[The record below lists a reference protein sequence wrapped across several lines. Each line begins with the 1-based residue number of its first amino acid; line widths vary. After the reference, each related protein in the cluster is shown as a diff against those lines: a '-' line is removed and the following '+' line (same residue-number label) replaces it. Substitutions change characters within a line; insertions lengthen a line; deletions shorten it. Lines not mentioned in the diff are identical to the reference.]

1 MSALTS
7 LKEFLFALMPMFL
20 VKWICAF
27 VLMLRSYEGYA
38 KQTDKQRDQ
47 LEQLIVDIDVL
58 KSEIHRL
65 RIISNLNQYFQ
76 LPPDQA
82 PANGRGTK

>member
-1 MSALTS
+1 MALKS
-7 LKEFLFALMPMFL
+7 LKEFIYALLPLFL
-20 VKWICAF
+20 VKWIRTF

-47 LEQLIVDIDVL
+47 LEQLIVDIDIL

-65 RIISNLNQYFQ
+65 RTVSNLNQYLQ
-76 LPPDQA
+76 IPPDQKQI
-82 PANGRGTK
+82 NGCEIK